1 MYTVC
6 IGVTMLL
13 VSVCAHR
20 GVGKYTGRP
29 YSRRKNQ
36 KHLRANYEVT
46 GISRYQVVRARVNSP
61 CLICKRPYRSEKN
74 RANLM
79 PRDNI
84 YNTSYRWESVLRDM
98 IIYIPI
104 EKIFEKKIAITIP
117 VHGLENIALNYWQ
130 PVNQAR
136 GRGVRG

>member
-36 KHLRANYEVT
+36 KHLHANYEVT

-84 YNTSYRWESVLRDM
+84 
-98 IIYIPI
+98 
-104 EKIFEKKIAITIP
+104 
-117 VHGLENIALNYWQ
+117 
-130 PVNQAR
+130 
-136 GRGVRG
+136 